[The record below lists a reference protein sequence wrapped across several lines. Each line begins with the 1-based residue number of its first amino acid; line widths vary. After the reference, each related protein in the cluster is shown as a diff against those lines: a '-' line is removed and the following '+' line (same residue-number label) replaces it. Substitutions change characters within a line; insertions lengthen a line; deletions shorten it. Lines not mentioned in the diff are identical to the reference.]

1 MVKTLTDKDIP
12 EPWFGKKNKLASTP
26 KVTRAES
33 KQMAEQH
40 MVEDDNLGENSNK
53 EKGRGKGKVNEFGT
67 GRGKTKV
74 KSVRTATAGVVF
86 GRSKQSIPDPEELR
100 RKRIADA
107 VACGRVVRTIL
118 NSPTRRTCPTTLEGE
133 SSPEN
138 IQAEL
143 ESGDIEMDSHS
154 PSPLEQ
160 NPTACAGIVNELLFV
175 ML

>member
-1 MVKTLTDKDIP
+1 MVWDK
-12 EPWFGKKNKLASTP
+12 ELNKLATMP
-26 KVTRAES
+26 KVTRAAS

-40 MVEDDNLGENSNK
+40 MVEDDNLGENNNK
-53 EKGRGKGKVNEFGT
+53 EKGRGKGKVKELGT
-67 GRGKTKV
+67 GKGKTKL
-74 KSVRTATAGVVF
+74 KSVRTTTAGVVL
-86 GRSKQSIPDPEELR
+86 GRSKQSIPDPKELR
-100 RKRIADA
+100 RKRIADV

-118 NSPTRRTCPTTLEGE
+118 KSPTRRTCPTTLEGE

-143 ESGDIEMDSHS
+143 ERGDIEMDLLS

-160 NPTACAGIVNELLFV
+160 NPTASACIVNKLMFV